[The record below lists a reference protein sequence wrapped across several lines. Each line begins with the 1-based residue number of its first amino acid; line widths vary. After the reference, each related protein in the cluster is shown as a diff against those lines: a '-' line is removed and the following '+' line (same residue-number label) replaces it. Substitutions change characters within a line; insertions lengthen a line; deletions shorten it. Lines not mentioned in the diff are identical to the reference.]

1 MPGWASSFSTVA
13 SFTILEEESIPARF
27 RTDRPK
33 SFTGSS
39 LHSQQSR
46 YHLPDVFDDIEREQG
61 SRFSSGFCNDEIV
74 KGVMVWNDQIL
85 FDEHQV
91 VNCTRFQ
98 FVELLAQRIQTLLE
112 ELEKKSFVERGS
124 WAGQRRRKYMVQTE
138 SQRH

>member
-1 MPGWASSFSTVA
+1 
-13 SFTILEEESIPARF
+13 
-27 RTDRPK
+27 
-33 SFTGSS
+33 
-39 LHSQQSR
+39 
-46 YHLPDVFDDIEREQG
+46 
-61 SRFSSGFCNDEIV
+61 
-74 KGVMVWNDQIL
+74 MVWNDQIL